1 MEVNINIGDRGM
13 LYIPIKKKNI
23 TIHIK
28 PEKWDVCE
36 FVEEINPAMVYLLL
50 EKKLRNGYTKSIKIR
65 IGECM
70 ESEGNVQQEQDFN
83 KDYHSGYKGYLKEC
97 INSLLNKFDQYNT
110 KREDCIEELCKKL
123 EQLED
128 IKRKGG
134 KK

>member
-23 TIHIK
+23 TIHIN

-65 IGECM
+65 IDECM

-83 KDYHSGYKGYLKEC
+83 RDYHSSYKGYLK
-97 INSLLNKFDQYNT
+97 D
-110 KREDCIEELCKKL
+110 RIEELCKKL
-123 EQLED
+123 GQLED

-134 KK
+134 KQ